1 MNRKNFLIEAAL
13 IAAMIVGVMLW
24 RSFQGK
30 EETGPKD
37 PVAIIPVP
45 EVLEERAGSFVFDD
59 RCRIAQRGD
68 LGALSGYLKQALEA
82 RNISIPEVRSIN
94 NSEVIPQSIM
104 LQLVDGGS
112 LTGEAYQLEVF
123 PDGIDIVAGTERGL
137 FYGIQSLLQ
146 LIDVDDNA
154 EIPGVFIQDE
164 PAYAWRG
171 LMLDACRQTHS
182 METVKRY
189 IDLLAYHKM
198 NTLHWHLTEDQGW
211 RIQIDSWPK
220 LTEVG
225 AFRTQP
231 DGSRYGSF
239 FSKDQIRE
247 VVEYA
252 SARQITVVPEIEM
265 PGHSQAALA
274 AYPELSCTGGPHEVW
289 NDWGVS
295 KEIYCAGNE
304 RSFEFIFDV
313 LSEVVELFPG
323 PYIHLGGDEA
333 PVTRW
338 ESCSKCQRRMQQ
350 LGLDDEH
357 DMQPWFMNR
366 VADSLSAMG
375 KTVIGWDE
383 ILHPDLQEDAIVQ
396 AWRSMDK
403 VTEAV
408 AAGHRVIASPTSH
421 AYFDYGV
428 ETTDL
433 EKVYSFNPG
442 AYNPDGLIGGS
453 CNLWSEHIPEPALD
467 QKAFPRAV
475 AMAEVLWSGSG
486 ARDYEGFHADLQI
499 HYSRL
504 EKLGVNYGYEK
515 TPVAF
520 ASTAAPEG
528 YLDLAFEPGQQDL
541 RIFFG
546 LGEFEPDTNDV
557 EFIEPNHLALFD
569 GDQTLSARAFRFGK
583 AWGPAYTRTFRIGAA
598 TGKKVSLKEDFHPNY
613 TGGGSNALT
622 DGRAGTTAFRD
633 GIWQGFFGK
642 NLDAT
647 IDLGAETAL
656 DTVSCSF
663 LQYNNA
669 WIFAPRSLTVYGGA
683 SIESMQ
689 QLGSTRSSVAPKQRG
704 QFISE
709 LKVVFEEQEVR
720 YLRVVVENLGKCP
733 PWHEA
738 AGADA
743 WIFADE
749 IVAR

>member
-13 IAAMIVGVMLW
+13 IGAMIVGVMLW

-30 EETGPKD
+30 DEAVPRD

-45 EVLEERAGSFVFDD
+45 QVLEERAGSFEFED
-59 RCRIAQRGD
+59 RIRIAQRGD
-68 LGALSGYLKQALEA
+68 LGELSDYLRQALEA
-82 RNISIPEVRSIN
+82 RGIRIQEIQSIS
-94 NSEVIPQSIM
+94 NSEVLPQSIM
-104 LQLVDGGS
+104 LQLVEGGS
-112 LTGEAYQLEVF
+112 MTGEAYQLEVF

-137 FYGIQSLLQ
+137 FYGMQSLLQ
-146 LIDVDDNA
+146 LIDRGDNA
-154 EIPGVFIQDE
+154 EIPGVFIQDQ

-182 METVKRY
+182 VETVKRY

-225 AFRTQP
+225 AYRTQP
-231 DGSRYGSF
+231 DGSTYGAY

-252 SARQITVVPEIEM
+252 STRQITVVPEIEM

-313 LSEVVELFPG
+313 LGEVVELFPG

-383 ILHPDLQEDAIVQ
+383 ILHSDLQEDAIVQ

-403 VTEAV
+403 VAEAV

-433 EKVYSFNPG
+433 EKVYSFNLG
-442 AYNPDGLIGGS
+442 AYDPKGLIGGS
-453 CNLWSEHIPEPALD
+453 CNLWSEHIPEPTLD
-467 QKAFPRAV
+467 QMAFPRAV
-475 AMAEVLWSGSG
+475 AMAEVLWSGPG
-486 ARDYEGFHADLQI
+486 AQDYKAFYSNLQL

-504 EKLGVNYGYEK
+504 EKHGVNYGYEK
-515 TPVAF
+515 TPVTF

-583 AWGPAYTRTFRIGAA
+583 AWGPTYTRTFRIGAA

-613 TGGGSNALT
+613 AGGGSNALT
-622 DGRAGTTAFRD
+622 DGRAGTTTFRD
-633 GIWQGFFGK
+633 GIWQGFFGT

-669 WIFAPRSLTVYGGA
+669 WIFAPRRLTVYGGA

-689 QLGSTRSSVAPKQRG
+689 QLGSIRSRVDPKQRG

-720 YLRVVVENLGKCP
+720 YLRVVIENLGKCP